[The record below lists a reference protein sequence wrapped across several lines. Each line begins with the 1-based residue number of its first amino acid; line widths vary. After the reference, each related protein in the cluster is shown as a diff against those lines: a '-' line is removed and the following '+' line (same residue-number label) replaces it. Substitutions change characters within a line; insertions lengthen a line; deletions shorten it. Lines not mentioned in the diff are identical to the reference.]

1 MFRPSPL
8 TSPLVSRRRA
18 LGFGVL
24 GAATLAAALTGCGS
38 TTPAGSAAPGAAS
51 AGTPSYYPA
60 DYSKLLDA
68 SKAEGGKL
76 TIYSN
81 TDQENWAPI
90 LRDFKAKYPWT
101 KVSADNLDSDE
112 VFQRQL
118 SEMATGKAPADML
131 VSNAVQAWASYAG
144 KPDTLMAYDSPETKQ
159 LPDYAQLMP
168 NVWAMSLDPVGIAY
182 NSALMKEAPTSIASL
197 AKAVSADPASYKN
210 KITTRDVKGAW
221 GFSVSHAFAAGDAG
235 AWTGL
240 DGILPSARPESSSGT
255 QKEKIMAGEYL
266 AGFFISSAVG
276 YPAEKASGGLV
287 KFVLPTDGTV
297 VLGRGIGITP
307 KAPHPATAKLF
318 LDFVL
323 SETGQNA
330 VAEGG
335 LSSYRDN
342 VQLTEGRHTYQE
354 VEKLAGKDGI
364 IRVPYKVVPDA
375 EVTAFVSKWNAK
387 LGN

>member
-1 MFRPSPL
+1 MINSSMAPSR
-8 TSPLVSRRRA
+8 SYRRWRVA
-18 LGFGVL
+18 GI
-24 GAATLAAALTGCGS
+24 AALTAVTTVAALVGCS
-38 TTPAGSAAPGAAS
+38 APTAPAAPAAAGAS
-51 AGTPSYYPA
+51 GTPSYYPA
-60 DYSKLLDA
+60 DYSKIIDA
-68 SKAEGGKL
+68 SKKEGGDL

-90 LRDFKAKYPWT
+90 LRDFQTKYPWT

-131 VSNAVQAWASYAG
+131 VSNAVQAWSTYAS
-144 KPDTLMAYDSPETKQ
+144 KPGTLMKYDSPETKE
-159 LPDYAQLMP
+159 LPKFAQLMP

-182 NSALMKEAPTSIASL
+182 NTALMTKAPTSVADL
-197 AKAVSADPASYKN
+197 AKTVAADPGKYQG
-210 KITTRDVKGAW
+210 KITTRDVNGAW
-221 GFSVSHAFAAGDAG
+221 GFSVSDAFAAGNPK
-235 AWTGL
+235 AWSTL
-240 DGILPSARPESSSGT
+240 DKVLPVARPETSSGT
-255 QKEKIMAGEYL
+255 QKEKILSGEYL

-276 YPAEKASGGLV
+276 YPAEAASGGLL
-287 KFVLPTDGTV
+287 KFVLPKDGTV

-318 LDFVL
+318 LNFVL
-323 SETGQNA
+323 SEAGQNA

-342 VQLTEGRHTYQE
+342 VTLTEGRHTYQE

-364 IRVPYKVVPDA
+364 IQVPYKVVSETD
-375 EVTAFVSKWNAK
+375 VKSFVSKWDSK
-387 LGN
+387 LGK

>member
-1 MFRPSPL
+1 MFG
-8 TSPLVSRRRA
+8 TSSLNSGSVSRRSFVG
-18 LGFGVL
+18 LGAL

-38 TTPAGSAAPGAAS
+38 SAAPKAPGAAGS
-51 AGTPSYYPA
+51 GTPSYYPS
-60 DYSKLLDA
+60 DYSKLIDA
-68 SKAEGGKL
+68 SKAEGGAL

-90 LRDFKAKYPWT
+90 IRDFNSKYSWV
-101 KVSADNLDSDE
+101 KVSAANLDSDE

-118 SEMATGKAPADML
+118 SESATGKAPADML
-131 VSNAVQAWASYAG
+131 VSNAVQAWASYAS

-159 LPDYAQLMP
+159 LPEFAQLMP

-182 NSALMKEAPTSIASL
+182 NSALMKNAPTSIADL
-197 AKAVSADPASYKN
+197 AKAVSANPGSFKN

-221 GFSVSHAFAAGDAG
+221 GFSVSHAFAQGNAD

-240 DGILPSARPESSSGT
+240 DQILPTARPETSSGT
-255 QKEKIMAGEYL
+255 QKEKILSGEYE

-323 SETGQNA
+323 SEAGQNA

-335 LSSYRDN
+335 LSSYREN
-342 VQLTEGRHTYQE
+342 VELTEGRHTYQE

-387 LGN
+387 LGS

>member
-1 MFRPSPL
+1 MFG
-8 TSPLVSRRRA
+8 TSSLNSGSVSRRSFVG
-18 LGFGVL
+18 LGAL

-38 TTPAGSAAPGAAS
+38 SAAPKAPGAAGS
-51 AGTPSYYPA
+51 GTPSYYPS
-60 DYSKLLDA
+60 DYSKLIDA
-68 SKAEGGKL
+68 SKAEGGAL

-90 LRDFKAKYPWT
+90 IRDFNSKYSWV
-101 KVSADNLDSDE
+101 KVSAANLDSDE

-118 SEMATGKAPADML
+118 SESATGKAPADML
-131 VSNAVQAWASYAG
+131 VSNAVQAWASYAS

-159 LPDYAQLMP
+159 LPEFAQLMP

-182 NSALMKEAPTSIASL
+182 NSALMKNAPTSIADL
-197 AKAVSADPASYKN
+197 AKAVSANPGSFKN

-221 GFSVSHAFAAGDAG
+221 GFSVSHAFAQGNAD

-240 DGILPSARPESSSGT
+240 DQILPTARPETSSGT
-255 QKEKIMAGEYL
+255 QKEKILSGEYE

-323 SETGQNA
+323 SEAGQNA

-335 LSSYRDN
+335 LSSYREN
-342 VQLTEGRHTYQE
+342 VELTEGRHTYQE
-354 VEKLAGKDGI
+354 VEKLAGKDSI

-387 LGN
+387 LGS

>member
-1 MFRPSPL
+1 MFR
-8 TSPLVSRRRA
+8 TSTFNSASLSRRSVVGLGA
-18 LGFGVL
+18 LGAVG
-24 GAATLAAALTGCGS
+24 LAAALAGCGS
-38 TTPAGSAAPGAAS
+38 STGEKAAPGAAGS
-51 AGTPSYYPA
+51 DTPSYYPA
-60 DYSKLLDA
+60 DYSKLIDA
-68 SKAEGGKL
+68 SKAEGGAL
-76 TIYSN
+76 AIYSN

-118 SEMATGKAPADML
+118 SESATGKAPADML
-131 VSNAVQAWASYAG
+131 VSNAVQAWASYAS
-144 KPDTLMAYDSPETKQ
+144 KPDSLMAYDSPETKE
-159 LPDYAQLMP
+159 LPELAQLMP

-182 NSALMKEAPTSIASL
+182 NSALMKEAPTSIADL
-197 AKAVSADPASYKN
+197 AKTVSADTGKYKN

-221 GFSVSHAFAAGDAG
+221 GFSVSHAFTEGNTA

-240 DGILPSARPESSSGT
+240 DEILPTARPETSSGT
-255 QKEKIMAGEYL
+255 QKEKILSGEYL

-276 YPAEKASGGLV
+276 YPAEKASGGLI
-287 KFVLPTDGTV
+287 KFVLPKDGTV

-323 SETGQNA
+323 SEAGQNA

-335 LSSYRDN
+335 LSSYREN
-342 VQLTEGRHTYQE
+342 VELTEGRHTYQE

-364 IRVPYKVVPDA
+364 IRVPYKVVPEA

>member
-1 MFRPSPL
+1 MFGASTFNSGSL
-8 TSPLVSRRRA
+8 SRRSVVGLGA
-18 LGFGVL
+18 LGAVG
-24 GAATLAAALTGCGS
+24 LAAALAGCGS
-38 TTPAGSAAPGAAS
+38 PAGGKAAPGAAGS
-51 AGTPSYYPA
+51 GTPSYYPA
-60 DYSKLLDA
+60 DYSKLIDA
-68 SKAEGGKL
+68 SKAEGGAL

-118 SEMATGKAPADML
+118 SESATGKAPADML
-131 VSNAVQAWASYAG
+131 VSNAVQAWSSYAS

-159 LPDYAQLMP
+159 LPEFAQLMP

-182 NSALMKEAPTSIASL
+182 NTALMKDVPASIAEL
-197 AKAVSADPASYKN
+197 AKAVSSDAGSFKN

-221 GFSVSHAFAAGDAG
+221 GFSVSQAFANGNPDA
-235 AWTGL
+235 WSGL
-240 DGILPSARPESSSGT
+240 GQILPSARPETSSGT
-255 QKEKIMAGEYL
+255 QKEKILSGEYT

-276 YPAEKASGGLV
+276 YPAEKASGGLL
-287 KFVLPTDGTV
+287 KFVLPQDGTV

-323 SETGQNA
+323 SEAGQNA

-335 LSSYRDN
+335 LSSYREN
-342 VQLTEGRHTYQE
+342 VELTEGRHTYQE

-364 IRVPYKVVPDA
+364 IRVPYKVVPEA
-375 EVTAFVSKWNAK
+375 EVTAFVTKWNAK
-387 LGN
+387 LGK

>member
-1 MFRPSPL
+1 MINSSMAPSR
-8 TSPLVSRRRA
+8 SYRRWRVA
-18 LGFGVL
+18 GI
-24 GAATLAAALTGCGS
+24 AALTAVTTVAALVGCS
-38 TTPAGSAAPGAAS
+38 APTAPAAPAAAGAS
-51 AGTPSYYPA
+51 GTPSYYPA
-60 DYSKLLDA
+60 DYSKIIDA
-68 SKAEGGKL
+68 SKKEGGNL

-90 LRDFKAKYPWT
+90 LRDFQTKYPWT

-131 VSNAVQAWASYAG
+131 VSNAVQAWSTYAS
-144 KPDTLMAYDSPETKQ
+144 KPGTLMKYDSPETKE
-159 LPDYAQLMP
+159 LPKFAQLMP

-182 NSALMKEAPTSIASL
+182 NTALMTKAPTSVADL
-197 AKAVSADPASYKN
+197 AKTVAADPGKYQG
-210 KITTRDVKGAW
+210 KITTRDVNGAW
-221 GFSVSHAFAAGDAG
+221 GFSVSDAFAAGNPK
-235 AWTGL
+235 AWSTL
-240 DGILPSARPESSSGT
+240 DKVLPVARPETSSGT
-255 QKEKIMAGEYL
+255 QKEKILSGEYL

-276 YPAEKASGGLV
+276 YPAEAASGGLL
-287 KFVLPTDGTV
+287 KFVLPKDGTV

-318 LDFVL
+318 LNFVL
-323 SETGQNA
+323 SEAGQNA

-342 VQLTEGRHTYQE
+342 VTLTEGRHTYQE

-364 IRVPYKVVPDA
+364 IRVPYKVVSETD
-375 EVTAFVSKWNAK
+375 VKSFVSKWDSK
-387 LGN
+387 LGK

>member
-1 MFRPSPL
+1 MFG
-8 TSPLVSRRRA
+8 TSSLNSGSVSRRSFVG
-18 LGFGVL
+18 LGAL
-24 GAATLAAALTGCGS
+24 GAATLAAALTGCG
-38 TTPAGSAAPGAAS
+38 GSAAPKAPGAAGS
-51 AGTPSYYPA
+51 GTPSYYPS
-60 DYSKLLDA
+60 DYSKLIDA
-68 SKAEGGKL
+68 SKAEGGAL

-90 LRDFKAKYPWT
+90 IRDFNSKYSWV
-101 KVSADNLDSDE
+101 KVSAANLDSDE

-118 SEMATGKAPADML
+118 SESATGKAPADML
-131 VSNAVQAWASYAG
+131 VSNAVQAWASYAS

-159 LPDYAQLMP
+159 LPEFAQLMP

-182 NSALMKEAPTSIASL
+182 NSALMKNAPTSIADL
-197 AKAVSADPASYKN
+197 AKAVSANPGSFKN

-221 GFSVSHAFAAGDAG
+221 GFSVSHAFAQGNAD

-240 DGILPSARPESSSGT
+240 DQILPTARPETSSGT
-255 QKEKIMAGEYL
+255 QKEKILSGEYE

-323 SETGQNA
+323 SGAGQNA

-335 LSSYRDN
+335 LSSYREN
-342 VQLTEGRHTYQE
+342 VELTEGRHTYQE
-354 VEKLAGKDGI
+354 VEKLAGKDSI

-387 LGN
+387 LGS

>member
-1 MFRPSPL
+1 MFG
-8 TSPLVSRRRA
+8 TSSLNSGSVSRRSFVG
-18 LGFGVL
+18 LGAL

-38 TTPAGSAAPGAAS
+38 SAAPKAPGAAGS
-51 AGTPSYYPA
+51 GTPSYYPS
-60 DYSKLLDA
+60 DYSKLIDA
-68 SKAEGGKL
+68 SKAEGGAL

-90 LRDFKAKYPWT
+90 IRDFNSKYSWV
-101 KVSADNLDSDE
+101 KVSAANLDSDE

-118 SEMATGKAPADML
+118 SESATGKAPADML
-131 VSNAVQAWASYAG
+131 VSNAVRAWASYAS

-159 LPDYAQLMP
+159 LPEFAQLMP

-182 NSALMKEAPTSIASL
+182 NSALMKNAPTSIADL
-197 AKAVSADPASYKN
+197 AKAVSANPGSFKN

-221 GFSVSHAFAAGDAG
+221 GFSVSHAFAQGNAD

-240 DGILPSARPESSSGT
+240 DQILPTARPETSSGT
-255 QKEKIMAGEYL
+255 QKEKILSGEYE

-323 SETGQNA
+323 SEAGQNA

-335 LSSYRDN
+335 LSSYREN
-342 VQLTEGRHTYQE
+342 VELTEGRHTYQE

-387 LGN
+387 LGS

>member
-1 MFRPSPL
+1 MIGSSTSSSRSHRRWRVAGIAVL
-8 TSPLVSRRRA
+8 T
-18 LGFGVL
+18 
-24 GAATLAAALTGCGS
+24 AATTVAALVGCSSSPTTVKTPAAAD
-38 TTPAGSAAPGAAS
+38 AS
-51 AGTPSYYPA
+51 GTPSYYPA
-60 DYSKLLDA
+60 DYSKIIDA
-68 SKAEGGKL
+68 SKKEGGDL

-90 LRDFKAKYPWT
+90 LRDFQAKYPWT

-118 SEMATGKAPADML
+118 SEMATGSAPADML
-131 VSNAVQAWASYAG
+131 VSNAVQAWSTYAS
-144 KPDTLMAYDSPETKQ
+144 KPGTLMKYNSPEMKE
-159 LPDYAQLMP
+159 LPKFAQLMP

-182 NSALMKEAPTSIASL
+182 NTALMPKAPTSVASL
-197 AKAVSADPASYKN
+197 AKTVAADPGKYQG
-210 KITTRDVKGAW
+210 KITTRDVNGAW
-221 GFSVSHAFAAGDAG
+221 GFSVSDAFAAGNPN
-235 AWTGL
+235 AWSSL
-240 DGILPSARPESSSGT
+240 SKVLPAARPETSSGT
-255 QKEKIMAGEYL
+255 QKEKILSGEYL

-276 YPAEKASGGLV
+276 YPAEAASGGLL
-287 KFVLPTDGTV
+287 KFVLPKDGTV

-323 SETGQNA
+323 SEAGQNA

-342 VQLTEGRHTYQE
+342 VKLTEGRHTYQE

-364 IRVPYKVVPDA
+364 IRVPYKVVSETD
-375 EVTAFVSKWNAK
+375 VNSFVSKWDSK
-387 LGN
+387 LGK

>member
-1 MFRPSPL
+1 MIDSSMAPSR
-8 TSPLVSRRRA
+8 SYRRWRVA
-18 LGFGVL
+18 GI
-24 GAATLAAALTGCGS
+24 AALTAVTTVAALVGCS
-38 TTPAGSAAPGAAS
+38 APTAPAAPAAAGAS
-51 AGTPSYYPA
+51 GTPSYYPA
-60 DYSKLLDA
+60 DYSKIIDA
-68 SKAEGGKL
+68 SKKEGGNL

-90 LRDFKAKYPWT
+90 LRDFQTKYPWT

-131 VSNAVQAWASYAG
+131 VSNAVQAWSTYAS
-144 KPDTLMAYDSPETKQ
+144 KPGTLMKYDSPETKE
-159 LPDYAQLMP
+159 LPKFAQLMP

-182 NSALMKEAPTSIASL
+182 NTALMTKAPTSVADL
-197 AKAVSADPASYKN
+197 AKTVAADPGKYQG
-210 KITTRDVKGAW
+210 KITTRDVNGAW
-221 GFSVSHAFAAGDAG
+221 GFSVSDAFAAGNPK
-235 AWTGL
+235 AWSTL
-240 DGILPSARPESSSGT
+240 DKVLPVARPETSSGT
-255 QKEKIMAGEYL
+255 QKEKILSGEYL

-276 YPAEKASGGLV
+276 YPAEAASGGLL
-287 KFVLPTDGTV
+287 KFVLPKDGTV

-318 LDFVL
+318 LNFVL
-323 SETGQNA
+323 SEAGQNA

-342 VQLTEGRHTYQE
+342 VTLTEGRHTYQE

-364 IRVPYKVVPDA
+364 IRVPYKVVSETD
-375 EVTAFVSKWNAK
+375 VKSFVSKWDSK
-387 LGN
+387 LGK